1 MPLSA
6 PPPPPLRRPVWAHSS
21 QDVVLFSGSCHHA
34 SPDGNS
40 RWQCATKHCF
50 PRSSHN
56 LGLEAIP
63 GPHGPGLSINTVNV
77 SYHPV
82 IIVRPMTFLLIGTCL
97 GRHGTAFCGERDPGQ
112 GKACVLLWPRRLRHF
127 LILKTSPG
135 KVRAPQRQFA
145 YLYSARKTR
154 TLARSDT
161 PPGHGWLR
169 TSRSPVRLNVILLS
183 IRQHLP
189 ASRAEALS
197 RCTRSS
203 TNRHLWETLWSTW
216 CQQRTPPPFLGS
228 PQRAPSGGDGGSQQ
242 LSSGCIE
249 ARS

>member
-1 MPLSA
+1 MPAL
-6 PPPPPLRRPVWAHSS
+6 
-21 QDVVLFSGSCHHA
+21 
-34 SPDGNS
+34 DGNS

-135 KVRAPQRQFA
+135 KVRVPQR
-145 YLYSARKTR
+145 
-154 TLARSDT
+154 RSCS
-161 PPGHGWLR
+161 PP
-169 TSRSPVRLNVILLS
+169 TVCVFV
-183 IRQHLP
+183 QCK
-189 ASRAEALS
+189 EDKD
-197 RCTRSS
+197 
-203 TNRHLWETLWSTW
+203 
-216 CQQRTPPPFLGS
+216 
-228 PQRAPSGGDGGSQQ
+228 SGT
-242 LSSGCIE
+242 E
-249 ARS
+249 